1 MPTFTGTADAETL
14 PGSDGD
20 DLLLGLGGNDR
31 ILTRDGQDTVEAGE
45 GNDEV
50 NGYLDNPATGAYSFF
65 TVTGRKL
72 ISGGAGNDFLLGGS
86 DADTLQGDAGQDR
99 VYGQAGGDVLSGG
112 DEDDELYGG
121 EGDDQLDGGAGQ
133 DFILTGNGR
142 DSVSAGP
149 GNDQVNGGYTDAA
162 SGAYEFYPSS
172 GAKTL
177 HGDAGD
183 DFLLGSVD
191 GDMLFGDEGDDA
203 LYGREGSDRLDGG
216 EGNDWLEG
224 GVGND
229 TLISGTGADTLD
241 GGTGNDTFLLGSR
254 VASVVDEG
262 GVDTLV
268 LLTDHVKFSREI
280 EIVLLGD
287 NVQALPYW
295 IDALLPN
302 AAGGLAFRTLLGTPA
317 TMRYC
322 FPSSLPSYDQDAG
335 HALGWQAF
343 SPTQAGRAREALAH
357 VASVC
362 GLSFVETTNP
372 AQPNTI
378 AFANNQQSTSAGY
391 GLYPSK
397 NLSGSDLFLDVDSPG
412 NDKFADGTYAALTL
426 IHEIGHALGL
436 KHPFSGPDADGDVA
450 DGPYLT
456 GPEDATAWTVMS
468 YTDSEEQYAL
478 KLSPLDVAAL
488 HYLYGPNP
496 TARAGNDVYRVDA
509 SAPNFIWD
517 GSGVDRIDAS
527 GLTQGVTIDLRPGAW
542 GYVGAAPAARITAPG
557 QITVNFG
564 SVIEQLTGTAQADRL
579 TGNEADNR
587 LEGGAGDDTLE
598 AGAGNDVLDG
608 GPGQD
613 TVLAGGVFASF
624 SLTRDAVSGGFTL
637 AALGG
642 DLGRDTLTA
651 IERVVFHDGSVELT
665 ATGALALQRD
675 LTAPALLAAQPA
687 EGAVAVPV
695 GSPLTLRWS
704 EALQRGAGTVT
715 LKTADGQIVER
726 FGSDS
731 LRYRLQGDNL
741 MLDPSADLGIFTR
754 YAVELSVGAVKDLAG
769 NALAAPAS
777 VGFRTATVDGLYHF
791 FVVAFAAAPGATYM
805 GQLAEAWNFGLSLEQ
820 IVEIFTTKPQFTGV
834 YPTTLSN
841 RELAAQL
848 VNNIV
853 KGSASAAIKQTAID
867 DIDAALGIG
876 WSRGKMLFTVFGN
889 LANKPLADSTW
900 GSTAQQFQNQ
910 LTVARYFTE
919 QMGVETENLAT
930 LRGVIASVTPDTDVS
945 TTDKIVQIIGTL
957 PPGG

>member
-14 PGSDGD
+14 TGSEGD
-20 DLLLGLGGNDR
+20 DLLRGLGGNDR
-31 ILTRDGQDTVEAGE
+31 ILTRDGQDTVEAGD

-50 NGYLDNPATGAYSFF
+50 NGYLDDLATGAYSFF
-65 TVTGRKL
+65 TVSGRKL
-72 ISGGAGNDFLLGGS
+72 ISGGAGDDFLLGGG
-86 DADTLQGDAGQDR
+86 DADTIQGDTGHDR
-99 VYGQAGGDVLSGG
+99 LYGQAGGDVLSGG
-112 DEDDELYGG
+112 EGDDELYGG
-121 EGDDQLDGGAGQ
+121 EGDDQLEGGAGQ
-133 DFILTGNGR
+133 DFIVTGNGR
-142 DSVSAGP
+142 DTVSAGP
-149 GNDQVNGGYTDAA
+149 GNDQVNGGYTDVA
-162 SGAYEFYPSS
+162 SGAYEFYPSA
-172 GAKTL
+172 GAKTI
-177 HGDAGD
+177 HGNAGD

-191 GDMLFGDEGDDA
+191 GDALFGDEGNDA

-216 EGNDWLEG
+216 TGNDRLDG
-224 GVGND
+224 GPGDD
-229 TLISGTGADTLD
+229 TLISGTGADQLD
-241 GGTGNDTFLLGSR
+241 GGSGNDTYLLGSR
-254 VASVVDEG
+254 FATLQDEAG
-262 GVDTLV
+262 LDTLV
-268 LLTDHVKFSREI
+268 LQTDHVKFSREI
-280 EIVLLGD
+280 ENALLGD

-302 AAGGLAFRTLLGTPA
+302 AAAGMAFRTLLGTAA
-317 TMRYC
+317 TIRYC
-322 FPSSLPSYDQDAG
+322 FPASLPGYDQDPA
-335 HALGWQAF
+335 HALGWQPF
-343 SPTQAGRAREALAH
+343 SPVQSARAREALAH

-378 AFANNQQSTSAGY
+378 VFANNQQSASAGY
-391 GLYPSK
+391 GLYPSQ

-412 NDKFADGTYAALTL
+412 NDKFAEGTYAALTL

-436 KHPFSGPDADGDVA
+436 KHPFAGADADGDRA

-468 YTDSEEQYAL
+468 YTDSAQQYAL
-478 KLSPLDVAAL
+478 RLSPLDVAAL

-496 TARAGNDVYRVDA
+496 TARAGNDVYRVDP

-517 GSGVDRIDAS
+517 GAGVDRIDAS
-527 GLTQGVTIDLRPGAW
+527 SLTHGVTIDLRPGAW
-542 GYVGAAPAARITAPG
+542 SYVGANPAARITAPG

-564 SVIEQLTGTAQADRL
+564 SLIEQLTGTPQADRL

-598 AGAGNDVLDG
+598 GGAGNDVLDG

-613 TVLAGGVFASF
+613 TVLVRGAFADF
-624 SLTRDAVSGGFTL
+624 SLTRDTVSGGFTL
-637 AALGG
+637 AALMG
-642 DLGRDTLTA
+642 DQGRDTLLG

-665 ATGALALQRD
+665 ATGALALLRD
-675 LTAPALLAAQPA
+675 VTAPALRAPQLA

-704 EALQRGAGTVT
+704 EALQRGAGSVT
-715 LKTADGQIVER
+715 LKTAGGQVVEQ
-726 FGSDS
+726 FSSDS
-731 LRYRLQGDNL
+731 LRYRLQGDTL
-741 MLDPSADLGIFTR
+741 VLDPTADLGIFTR

-791 FVVAFAAAPGATYM
+791 FVVAFAAAPGAIYM

-841 RELAAQL
+841 RELATQL

-853 KGSASAAIKQTAID
+853 KNSASATVKQTAID
-867 DIDAALGIG
+867 DITAALSIG

-889 LANKPLADSTW
+889 LANKPLTDPTW

-910 LTVARYFTE
+910 LAVARHFTE

-930 LRGVIASVTPDTDVS
+930 LRSVIASVTPDTDVS